1 MNVEFNM
8 EYVSIEQFDNYL
20 KIDGTSNVTVLA
32 SPFLSM
38 IVEHKNLGYKTLR
51 VDDSFNTEEK
61 YDNIIIDIIDGI
73 KYPKTKISHEHR
85 WLIHAIGLLKEGGR
99 LKARIPSYLL
109 QKMASL
115 DSGGGFVKRKEVR
128 KYRVNNVYVDGKYSI
143 VDLTCEEPTGFVNVK
158 YNTGESIELPHNKL
172 VILKRYVKNHYDY
185 INSVDVSTTFE
196 FQPTNGQRGY
206 EIGQTFKQQF
216 DHFCGQIWNKDHV
229 IVKSNSG
236 PYIKIQSYYEV
247 NNSPTSRDVFHLKSK
262 KNVKLMINKF
272 KDPNFIDF
280 VANLS
285 YDHFGSICSLYKRLL
300 FNTKILDYK
309 F

>member
-1 MNVEFNM
+1 M
-8 EYVSIEQFDNYL
+8 EYISIEQFNDYL
-20 KIDGTSNVTVLA
+20 KIDHTNDVMVLA

-38 IVEHKNLGYKTLR
+38 IVAHQNLGYKTLR
-51 VDDSFNTEEK
+51 SQESFEIREK
-61 YDNIIIDIIDGI
+61 FDNIIIDIIDGF

-85 WLIHAIGLLKEGGR
+85 WLIHAIGLLKDGGK

-109 QKMASL
+109 PKMSSL
-115 DSGGGFVKRKEVR
+115 DSGNGYVKRKEVR
-128 KYRVNNVYVDGKYSI
+128 KYKIESVYIDGKYSI
-143 VDLTCEEPTGFVNVK
+143 IELTCKDTSGFVKVT

-185 INSVDVSTTFE
+185 INSVDTSTMFE

-206 EIGQTFKQQF
+206 EIGQTFREQF
-216 DHFCGQIWNKDHV
+216 DHFCGTKWNKDHV
-229 IVKSNSG
+229 VVKSNSS
-236 PYIKIQSYYEV
+236 PYIKLQSYYEV
-247 NNSPTSRDVFHLKSK
+247 NNSPTTRDVFNLKSK

-280 VANLS
+280 VSNLS
-285 YDHFGSICSLYKRLL
+285 YDHFGSICSLYKRFL
-300 FNTKILDYK
+300 FNKKILEYN